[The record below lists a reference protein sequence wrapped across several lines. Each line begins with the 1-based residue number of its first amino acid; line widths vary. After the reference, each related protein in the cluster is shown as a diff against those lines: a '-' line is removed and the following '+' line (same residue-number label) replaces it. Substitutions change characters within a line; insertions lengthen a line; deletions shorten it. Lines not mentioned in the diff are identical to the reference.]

1 MLEST
6 LKRPCGGLSCCL
18 LLCMTLGAK
27 AATAM
32 DCLPPIPPAPVHDA
46 ATRKAYAD
54 EIRNEFHAYFREA
67 QSYLHCLEDARRA
80 VTSEVNKA
88 IADYRALGPAPDD

>member
-1 MLEST
+1 MIDST
-6 LKRPCGGLSCCL
+6 SKLLRGGLICCAF
-18 LLCMTLGAK
+18 LCILLGAK
-27 AATAM
+27 AAMAM
-32 DCLPPIPPAPVHDA
+32 ACLPPIPPAPIHDA
-46 ATRKAYAD
+46 ATRDAYAE
-54 EIRNEFHAYFREA
+54 EIRDEFHAYFGEA